1 MSCRDK
7 SMGDETTAAEQI
19 KSLTERLAEAEE
31 TIRAVRC
38 GEIDAFIVQGPQG
51 EQIYA
56 LRSAEQPYRN
66 LVEDMLE
73 GAAILTTDGDIAYC
87 NRRFAEL
94 VAVPLEDAVG
104 GSMERFVNKVDR
116 PAYRALLA
124 AGSGKRRAQLS
135 TADGRTVDVFMS
147 FTTSACDEVERRN
160 LIITDLSELLDAQSS
175 RDRAEQQS
183 QAKDEFMAMLA
194 HELRNPLSAITAAVQ
209 VLEAAKASEGT
220 AARAR
225 FIIGRQVQHLSR
237 LVDDLLDVGRVV
249 TGKIALDRRA
259 IDFCEL
265 VRRTA
270 AVFTERES
278 QHRFELATTPVW
290 IEGDAVRIEQIL
302 SNIIGNAV
310 KYTPSGGNIAVSL
323 SVEGDEA
330 VLRVQDNGL
339 GIPSELQPR
348 IFDLFVQGER
358 TLDRAQGGLGIGL
371 TLVRRLVNL
380 HHGTVS
386 VSSEGPNRG
395 SVFTVRLPRVAPG
408 RNASAANEK
417 PRVRAVKRRV
427 LIVEDN
433 RDAREMFRMM
443 LELDGHEVLE
453 AEEGCSGLQL
463 LKTELP
469 DVAFIDVGLPGLDGY
484 EIARRFRCECDA
496 RAVTGTGTIG
506 AASGRGAGA
515 ANGGNGAAGAAGAGG
530 GAAGASGAAG
540 ANGARNRAG
549 ESVLLVALTG
559 YGTPDALERSRRAG
573 FDHHLIKPVNPE
585 TLYKLLNP
593 DEQLHTLPTSSPNTG
608 HLTTSASSNVHV
620 GQRAG

>member
-1 MSCRDK
+1 MRD
-7 SMGDETTAAEQI
+7 EPATAEQI
-19 KSLTERLAEAEE
+19 RSLTERLEEAEE
-31 TIRAVRC
+31 TLRAVRS
-38 GEIDAFIVQGPQG
+38 GEIDAFIVQGPRG

-87 NRRFAEL
+87 NKRFAEL
-94 VAVPLEDAVG
+94 VAVPLEEAVG
-104 GSMERFVNKVDR
+104 GSMERFINNVDR

-124 AGSGKRRAQLS
+124 AGSGKRRTKLT
-135 TADGRTVDVFMS
+135 TADGRTVDVFIS
-147 FTTSACDEVERRN
+147 FTSSVCDDVERRN
-160 LIITDLSELLDAQSS
+160 LIITDLSELLDAQSG

-209 VLEAAKASEGT
+209 VLEASKAHEG
-220 AARAR
+220 AASRAR

-259 IDFCEL
+259 IDFSDL

-270 AVFTERES
+270 AVFAERES
-278 QHRFELATTPVW
+278 QHQFEVATTPVW
-290 IEGDAVRIEQIL
+290 IEGDAVRIEQIV
-302 SNIIGNAV
+302 SNIVGNAV
-310 KYTPSGGNIAVSL
+310 KYTPAGGTITVSL
-323 SVEGDEA
+323 NVEADEA
-330 VLRVQDNGL
+330 VLRVQDNGF
-339 GIPSELQPR
+339 GITSELLPR

-380 HHGTVS
+380 HSGTVS
-386 VSSEGPNRG
+386 VSSEGPNCG
-395 SVFTVRLPRVAPG
+395 SLFEVRLPKIGAVRSV
-408 RNASAANEK
+408 SATGEL
-417 PRVRAVKRRV
+417 PRVRAARRRV
-427 LIVEDN
+427 LIIEDN

-443 LELDGHEVLE
+443 LELDGHDVLE
-453 AEEGCSGLQL
+453 AEEGGAGLRL
-463 LKTELP
+463 LRTEAP

-484 EIARRFRCECDA
+484 EIARQFRCESEGKQSDTA
-496 RAVTGTGTIG
+496 PGPAAAATSAGTG
-506 AASGRGAGA
+506 RG
-515 ANGGNGAAGAAGAGG
+515 
-530 GAAGASGAAG
+530 
-540 ANGARNRAG
+540 
-549 ESVLLVALTG
+549 VLLVALTG

-585 TLYKLLNP
+585 ALYMLLNT
-593 DEQLHTLPTSSPNTG
+593 EERGRAHTVHAGATGVGPGTFISSRGGQAIAVAGPAVV
-608 HLTTSASSNVHV
+608 SDASL
-620 GQRAG
+620 Q